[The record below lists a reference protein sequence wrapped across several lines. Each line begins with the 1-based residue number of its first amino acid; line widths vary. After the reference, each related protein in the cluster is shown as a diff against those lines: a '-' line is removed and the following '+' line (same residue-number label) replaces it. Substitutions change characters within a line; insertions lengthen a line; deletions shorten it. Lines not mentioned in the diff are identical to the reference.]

1 MANIFKRINNVIS
14 ANINNLV
21 DRVEDPERM
30 IIQIIREMEN
40 NINRAKEG
48 VIDAIASE
56 KQLAGEMEY
65 HSQCSKKWHTKAEAA
80 LREKNEDLAREAL
93 ALKKDHEKIADEI
106 EILWK
111 AANDTSKSLKAQLRT
126 LENKLADARRK
137 RSVLVARKRAA
148 EARES
153 MHNITRNNFQKDQDV
168 RDKFIRMEDRVLDI
182 ETRTQAIAELNDPD
196 AELDM
201 KILKLE
207 ADTEVESELEAL
219 KAKVDNELQEPPGAK
234 LLQFR

>member
-80 LREKNEDLAREAL
+80 LRKKNEDLAREAL
-93 ALKKDHEKIADEI
+93 ALKKDHEKIAGEI

-207 ADTEVESELEAL
+207 TDTEVESELEAL

>member
-14 ANINNLV
+14 SNINNLI

-30 IIQIIREMEN
+30 IIQIIREMES

-56 KQLAGEMEY
+56 KQLAGELEY
-65 HSQCSKKWHTKAEAA
+65 HRQYSEKWHAKAEAA
-80 LREKNEDLAREAL
+80 LREKNENLAREAI
-93 ALKKDHEKIADEI
+93 AIKKDHENIAGEI
-106 EILWK
+106 EISWK
-111 AANDTSKSLKAQLRT
+111 AACNTSKNLKAQLRD
-126 LENKLADARRK
+126 LEKKLADARRK
-137 RSVLVARKRAA
+137 RSVLIARKRAA

-153 MHNITRNNFQKDQDV
+153 MNNIERNNFQKGQNA
-168 RDKFIRMEDRVLDI
+168 RDKFTRMEDRVLEI
-182 ETRTQAIAELNDPD
+182 EARTQAVAELNDLD

-207 ADTEVESELEAL
+207 ADTEVESDLEAL
-219 KAKVDNELQEPPGAK
+219 KAKIDNELQEPSGGK

>member
-21 DRVEDPERM
+21 DKVEDPERM
-30 IIQIIREMEN
+30 IIQIIREMES

-48 VIDAIASE
+48 VIDAVASE
-56 KQLAGEMEY
+56 KQLAGELEY
-65 HSQCSKKWHTKAEAA
+65 HRRYSEKWHAKAEAA
-80 LREKNEDLAREAL
+80 LREKNEDLARESL
-93 ALKKDHEKIADEI
+93 AIKKDNEKIAGEI

-111 AANDTSKSLKAQLRT
+111 AARDTSNSLKAQLRA

-137 RSVLVARKRAA
+137 RSVLIARKRAA

-153 MHNITRNNFQKDQDV
+153 MHNITRNNFQKDQDA
-168 RDKFIRMEDRVLDI
+168 RNKFIRMEDRVVDI
-182 ETRTQAIAELNDPD
+182 ETRTQAISEINDLD

-201 KILKLE
+201 EILKLE
-207 ADTEVESELEAL
+207 ADTEVESDLEAL
-219 KAKVDNELQEPPGAK
+219 KAKIDNEPGAK
-234 LLQFR
+234 LLQFG